1 MQTAQQQGALIPT
14 ASNQITAST
23 ITSQGTPPPLPPRP
37 LDAPP
42 PPQGR
47 TWSELAVM
55 AAVVG
60 GVGYAVVYFIRVRS
74 ANFQREQF
82 INS

>member
-1 MQTAQQQGALIPT
+1 MQTAQQQGVLVPA

-23 ITSQGTPPPLPPRP
+23 GPVPPPLPPRP

-47 TWSELAVM
+47 SWSELAVM

-74 ANFQREQF
+74 ANFQREQL
-82 INS
+82 INYS